1 MINHYF
7 FIFTVEDDAATQR
20 PRRGRGSLG
29 GRLSGSRC
37 RGRRG
42 RGADE
47 SESPPPV
54 ASTAA
59 KKKEKEGPSFP
70 PEPPPTLLLTERDH
84 TEAEKIQTEHRDH
97 EEDVS
102 AFDAY
107 NQVVVKA
114 ELLWTAIIN
123 VMGADASRKADTYTI
138 HVRNPWGIAFS
149 SQVQIV
155 CILPHQLAPG
165 ETQPHI
171 VVKSLTDAITGA
183 DALDD
188 LFQDN
193 PELVPE
199 IPTEFVLTQTQDREW
214 GVRVTP
220 HRTLMAE
227 GPPPRPIM
235 AEDGRPAVRGKEDG
249 SAMVSTY
256 AKVSC
261 M

>member
-7 FIFTVEDDAATQR
+7 FIFTAEDDAATQW
-20 PRRGRGSLG
+20 PRRGQGSRG
-29 GRLSGSRC
+29 GRRSGSRSC
-37 RGRRG
+37 GCGRRG

-59 KKKEKEGPSFP
+59 MKKDKEGPRFP
-70 PEPPPTLLLTERDH
+70 PEPPPTLLLTEQDH
-84 TEAEKIQTEHRDH
+84 TEAEKIRTGHQDR

-114 ELLWTAIIN
+114 ELLRTAII
-123 VMGADASRKADTYTI
+123 VMGANASRKVDTYTI
-138 HVRNPWGIAFS
+138 RVRNPWGIAFS

-155 CILPHQLAPG
+155 CILPHQLDPG

-171 VVKSLTDAITGA
+171 VVKSLTDAVTGA

-188 LFQDN
+188 MFQDN

-199 IPTEFVLTQTQDREW
+199 IPTELF
-214 GVRVTP
+214 
-220 HRTLMAE
+220 
-227 GPPPRPIM
+227 
-235 AEDGRPAVRGKEDG
+235 
-249 SAMVSTY
+249 
-256 AKVSC
+256 
-261 M
+261 